1 MARTLHRAE
10 PVHNELKRLAEARNQ
25 TYEMSALLAEFID
38 NSNSARRTPDQL
50 VQVNLRVYKDD
61 ETDQLVLSVTDNASG
76 IPDTSLGLIIG
87 RGNSIGGGV
96 NNEHGV
102 GLKNAA
108 LNGSQYLRKLETK
121 TLDASTSSVITFTCA
136 EDTLQ
141 PFDIK
146 DGTFLKS
153 SGTRLEIVLPSEHA
167 LLNPESYYNALSELQ
182 VIYSKALGSRLS
194 IEARNDVLGIPSLTL
209 QGDPVTR
216 HLANP
221 VKADQSWIVE
231 KKIKGSKAIPW
242 TATLKVGFISPESLR
257 PELPRTAGETKTPL
271 HISKHGRSIQNQ
283 GIYFYKGD
291 RLIVRTDNWT
301 MGGLN
306 VLDGRRGSN
315 KHNEINGLV
324 LEVHLDQHFSTTP
337 TKNAYPNTPHY
348 QELQTEI
355 RAFLVGRRFLPDL
368 KEGQTYADERGLYA
382 QVKSW
387 NAPSSPS
394 PTKAAP
400 LSPDDLNWAPTSP
413 HATKWTSLGTFGS
426 WKCARHGNNVVLT
439 HVKGKDA
446 PIEFGDVPHEGS
458 LRSFLKSSWV
468 NITVVHDG
476 PHTERMLEIPVYAS
490 SKAAKAIDGDKR
502 IAASNEVAPPANLS
516 ELAYLGTAVKI
527 LDMLRE
533 HPRLRA
539 SLQTVIKEDKDLGAY
554 NPFSPS

>member
-121 TLDASTSSVITFTCA
+121 TLNASTSSVITFTCA

-182 VIYSKALGSRLS
+182 VIYGKALGSRLS

-209 QGDPVTR
+209 QGDPVAR

-231 KKIKGSKAIPW
+231 KKIKGAKAIPW

-271 HISKHGRSIQNQ
+271 HRSKHGRSIQNQ

-301 MGGLN
+301 MGGMN

-315 KHNEINGLV
+315 KHNDINGLV

-337 TKNAYPNTPHY
+337 TKNAYPNTPQY
-348 QELQTEI
+348 QELQKEI
-355 RAFLVGRRFLPDL
+355 RAFLVGRFLPDL
-368 KEGQTYADERGLYA
+368 NEGQKYADERDN
-382 QVKSW
+382 QC
-387 NAPSSPS
+387 
-394 PTKAAP
+394 P
-400 LSPDDLNWAPTSP
+400 LRAIER
-413 HATKWTSLGTFGS
+413 
-426 WKCARHGNNVVLT
+426 RH
-439 HVKGKDA
+439 KG
-446 PIEFGDVPHEGS
+446 PE
-458 LRSFLKSSWV
+458 
-468 NITVVHDG
+468 NHDG
-476 PHTERMLEIPVYAS
+476 KRGHHGR
-490 SKAAKAIDGDKR
+490 KGDHDDDRDGRRGPPPGDMPP
-502 IAASNEVAPPANLS
+502 PPAEQGALPPPPADGAMRQGAADLAVDPAEVRMALTSAGYSDIGQISQDGPRILALAVNPEGEPVAL
-516 ELAYLGTAVKI
+516 ELDQQGEV
-527 LDMLRE
+527 MRE
-533 HPRLRA
+533 INR
-539 SLQTVIKEDKDLGAY
+539 
-554 NPFSPS
+554 